1 MSMRLNKCTF
11 SLYKQTTF
19 KCMKMKNKEKGD
31 GKVVEK
37 LNKMTQEQAR

>member
-11 SLYKQTTF
+11 SLYKQITF

-37 LNKMTQEQAR
+37 LNEMTQEQAR